1 MGKDKIVG
9 LRGDLFAK
17 RVVIMMIMGDEFVVF
32 RFGFFVVG
40 LFLQLCFVVYIRRRG
55 IVGVKG
61 DGIDDARVFF
71 EMVVSQVH
79 VVKCCCCCGR
89 HGVLI
94 D

>member
-1 MGKDKIVG
+1 MI
-9 LRGDLFAK
+9 
-17 RVVIMMIMGDEFVVF
+17 IMIMIDDFVVF
-32 RFGFFVVG
+32 RFGFFVVV
-40 LFLQLCFVVYIRRRG
+40 FLQLCFVVDIRRRG

-79 VVKCCCCCGR
+79 VVKSCCCGR

>member
-1 MGKDKIVG
+1 MGEDEIVG
-9 LRGDLFAK
+9 LRGDLCAE
-17 RVVIMMIMGDEFVVF
+17 RVVIMGNKFVVF

-40 LFLQLCFVVYIRRRG
+40 FLQLCFVVDIRRRG

-79 VVKCCCCCGR
+79 IVKCCRCRCCGR